1 MATSFRWSRR
11 ARNPCACSS
20 LRVDTHREYH
30 LHRHRCINNAVVKMR
45 RRGRPC
51 APSHSTLA
59 VGKVAAT
66 IQPVDAGFLSQ
77 AMACTAVPLP
87 HLQAGQSGTMFLPP
101 CVCVHMC
108 PVRAAQNPE
117 QLAGSLLPSLCPS
130 ELVSHS
136 YPARPVLRQVRLATH
151 PASHQVCFVARPG
164 SVPGPLA
171 CCLAWMPRR
180 ALSFSALSSS
190 FC

>member
-117 QLAGSLLPSLCPS
+117 QLAGSLCLLYALPSSFHILTQRDLCC
-130 ELVSHS
+130 
-136 YPARPVLRQVRLATH
+136 AK
-151 PASHQVCFVARPG
+151 
-164 SVPGPLA
+164 
-171 CCLAWMPRR
+171 
-180 ALSFSALSSS
+180 SALQHILRLL
-190 FC
+190 